1 MPLTDPDIRNA
12 KPGEKPYKLSDSGG
26 LFLLVTPNGGKWWRL
41 KYRHAGKEKLLSLG
55 VYGKGD
61 GKVSLKEARTK
72 RDEAKALLAA
82 GTDPAATMTKR
93 EKKRAATLR
102 AENSFESLAR
112 EWLKHKS
119 GQWSEGHTKRVLDS
133 LEVEVFPILGDRPV
147 TEITPPEVLEV
158 IRGMEKR
165 GILEAAS
172 RTQQRIKSVFRYA
185 IQTGRASYN
194 PSAELAGVL
203 MTRKVQHR
211 EALSREALPDFV
223 KKLEAYPGTPE
234 VKQALKLLMLTFV
247 RPGELR
253 GARWEEFD
261 LEAKVWRIPGE
272 RMKMKAPHLVPL
284 SRQAL
289 ALLEE
294 LRPLTGRFALLFPG
308 VNDRERP
315 ISENTLNDAI
325 RKRLGFQATSH
336 GFRATASTILNE
348 DGFRPDAIERQLAHA
363 ERNKVRA
370 AYHRTEYLEERTK
383 MMQAWA
389 DYLDALK
396 VENVVPFKAKAA

>member
-1 MPLTDPDIRNA
+1 MPLTDPATKAA
-12 KPGEKPYKLSDSGG
+12 KPGEKPYKLADAGG
-26 LFLLVTPNGGKWWRL
+26 LYLEVFPNGSRYWRL
-41 KYRHAGKEKLLSLG
+41 KYRHAGKEKRLALG
-55 VYGKGD
+55 VYPA
-61 GKVSLKEARTK
+61 VTLAEARK
-72 RDEAKALLAA
+72 KAAAAKKLLEA
-82 GTDPAATMTKR
+82 GEDPAATMTKR
-93 EKKRAATLR
+93 EKKRAARLKT
-102 AENSFESLAR
+102 ENSFEAVAR
-112 EWLKHKS
+112 EWWAHKK
-119 GQWSEGHTKRVLDS
+119 GHWTPDHADRILGS
-133 LEVEVFPILGDRPV
+133 LEADAFPALGHRPIA
-147 TEITPPEVLEV
+147 EITPPEVLDVVRTVER
-158 IRGMEKR
+158 RGA
-165 GILEAAS
+165 LDVAS
-172 RTQQRIKSVFRYA
+172 RIQQRIKAVFRYA

-223 KKLEAYPGTPE
+223 KKLEGYPGTPE

-261 LEAKVWRIPGE
+261 LDAKVWRIPGE
-272 RMKMKAPHLVPL
+272 RMKMKSPHLVPL

-289 ALLEE
+289 DVLET
-294 LRPLTGRFALLFPG
+294 LRPLTGRYALVFPG
-308 VNDRERP
+308 ANDRERP

-325 RKRLGFQATSH
+325 RKRLGFAATSH

-348 DGFRPDAIERQLAHA
+348 AGFRPDAIERQLAHV

-370 AYHRTEYLEERTK
+370 AYHRSEYLEDRAR

-389 DYLDALK
+389 DYLDTLK
-396 VENVVPFKAKAA
+396 AENVVPFKARAA

>member
-1 MPLTDPDIRNA
+1 MPLTDLAIKAA
-12 KPGEKPYKLSDSGG
+12 KPKEKPHKLADAGG
-26 LFLLVTPNGGKWWRL
+26 LYLEVFPNGSRYWRL
-41 KYRHAGKEKLLSLG
+41 KYRHAGKEKRLALG
-55 VYGKGD
+55 VYPA
-61 GKVSLKEARTK
+61 VTLTEARKK
-72 RDEAKALLAA
+72 REAAKKLL
-82 GTDPAATMTKR
+82 GTGEDPAASMTKR
-93 EKKRAATLR
+93 EKTRAARLKS
-102 AENSFESLAR
+102 ENSFEAVAR
-112 EWLKHKS
+112 EWWGHKK
-119 GQWSEGHTKRVLDS
+119 GQWAEDHAKRILIS
-133 LEVEVFPILGDRPV
+133 LEQDAFPTLGHRTI
-147 TEITPPEVLEV
+147 TEISPPEVLDVVRAVER
-158 IRGMEKR
+158 RGA
-165 GILEAAS
+165 LDVAS
-172 RTQQRIKSVFRYA
+172 RIQQRIKAVFRYA
-185 IQTGRASYN
+185 IQTGRASFN

-211 EALSREALPDFV
+211 EALSREALPAFV
-223 KKLEAYPGTPE
+223 RKLEAYPGTPE

-261 LEAKVWRIPGE
+261 LDAKLWRIPGE

-289 ALLEE
+289 DVLET
-294 LRPLTGRFALLFPG
+294 LRPLTGRYALVFPG
-308 VNDRERP
+308 ANDRERP

-325 RKRLGFQATSH
+325 RKRLGFSATSH

-348 DGFRPDAIERQLAHA
+348 DGFRPDAIERQLAHV
-363 ERNKVRA
+363 EGNKVRA
-370 AYHRTEYLEERTK
+370 AYHRSEYMEERTK

>member
-1 MPLTDPDIRNA
+1 MPLTDPAIKA
-12 KPGEKPYKLSDSGG
+12 TKPGPKPYKVADAGG
-26 LFLLVTPNGGKWWRL
+26 LYLEIFPNGSRYWRL
-41 KYRHAGKEKLLSLG
+41 KYRHAGKEKRLALG
-55 VYGKGD
+55 VYPA
-61 GKVSLKEARTK
+61 VTLKEAREK
-72 RDEAKALLAA
+72 REAAKKILGA
-82 GTDPAATMTKR
+82 GEDPAGSMTKR
-93 EKKRAATLR
+93 EKKRAARLKT
-102 AENSFESLAR
+102 ENSFEALAR
-112 EWLKHKS
+112 EWWGHKK
-119 GQWSEGHTKRVLDS
+119 GQWAGEHAERIMAS
-133 LEVEVFPILGDRPV
+133 LEMDVLPIFGHRPI
-147 TEITPPEVLEV
+147 TEITPPEVLDVVRAIER
-158 IRGMEKR
+158 RGA
-165 GILEAAS
+165 LDVAS
-172 RTQQRIKSVFRYA
+172 RVQQRIKSVFRYA
-185 IQTGRASYN
+185 VQTGRATVN

-211 EALSREALPDFV
+211 EALDRETLPAFV
-223 KKLEAYPGTPE
+223 RKLEAYPGTPE

-253 GARWEEFD
+253 GACWEEFD
-261 LEAKVWRIPGE
+261 LDGKVWRIPGE

-289 ALLEE
+289 ALLED

-308 VNDRERP
+308 ANDRERP
-315 ISENTLNDAI
+315 LSENTLNDAI

-348 DGFRPDAIERQLAHA
+348 AGYRPDAIERQLAHA